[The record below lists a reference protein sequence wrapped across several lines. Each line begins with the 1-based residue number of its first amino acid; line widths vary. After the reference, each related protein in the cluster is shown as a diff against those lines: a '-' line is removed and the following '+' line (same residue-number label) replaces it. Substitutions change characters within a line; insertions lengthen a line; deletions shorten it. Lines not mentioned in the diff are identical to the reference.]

1 MYKKKRLH
9 PTGLRQAIF
18 RNGQSLFYYE
28 IPVNQICKMKM
39 NLRFRVRAD
48 ESLHAFILLSAI
60 NLLKMGLQ
68 RP

>member
-1 MYKKKRLH
+1 MYKKKRLD

-28 IPVNQICKMKM
+28 ILVNRIRRMKM
-39 NLRFRVRAD
+39 SFRFRV
-48 ESLHAFILLSAI
+48 II
-60 NLLKMGLQ
+60 LLKMGLQ

>member
-28 IPVNQICKMKM
+28 ILVNRIRRMKM
-39 NLRFRVRAD
+39 SFRFRVRAD
-48 ESLHAFILLSAI
+48 ESPYAFILLSVI